1 MKLMNRVKVVLCVLA
16 GCAFMSSPVFFS
28 DHVQGQSTNT
38 QSIFPLDKITRDY
51 NCEAGYYALTFDDGP
66 FPGHTE
72 DLVAVLDKY
81 NIPATFFNTGQHAF
95 ENPKLVALERTVGVV
110 AGHSY
115 GHDDYTKL
123 HPTVIASDIK
133 RTLDHLPDS
142 QFFRPP
148 YGATNPTVKKAIEA
162 AGQAEAMWTVDTK
175 DFEAPYTV
183 ERIVKKAAE
192 VKPGGIILMHDGWP
206 NTVKA
211 LPTLVNDLHARGLCP
226 GRLAKTQKNNS
237 QIMMDAG
244 SYSPYPFNVKAVK
257 P

>member
-1 MKLMNRVKVVLCVLA
+1 MKLINRVKVVTCVFA
-16 GCAFMSSPVFFS
+16 GCAFMASPVFFS
-28 DHVQGQSTNT
+28 DYVQGQSTNT
-38 QSIFPLDKITRDY
+38 QSVFPLDKITRDY
-51 NCEAGYYALTFDDGP
+51 NCESGYYALTFDDGP

-72 DLVAVLDKY
+72 DLVAVLKKDK
-81 NIPATFFNTGQHAF
+81 IPATFFNTGQHAA
-95 ENPKLVALERTVGVV
+95 ENPELVALERTVGPV

-133 RTLDHLPDS
+133 RTLAVLPNS
-142 QFFRPP
+142 HFFRPP
-148 YGATNPTVKKAIEA
+148 YGATNPNVRRAIKD

-183 ERIVKKAAE
+183 ERLVKKAAE
-192 VKPGGIILMHDGWP
+192 VKDGGIILLHDGWP
-206 NTVKA
+206 NTVRA
-211 LPTLVNDLHARGLCP
+211 IPSIVNDLHARGLCP
-226 GRLAKTQKNNS
+226 GHLVKTQKET